1 MSSPFLKTKQGHHRN
16 NVLRDSSFASS
27 TTLNKRALK
36 EVVFDAQSH
45 RAILFQMY
53 GSVWPKVLP
62 FCLVNVAIAAGIFW
76 TREGEAHID
85 LTFSDKGH
93 TFMSLMVSFLVVS
106 RASIVYTRYM
116 EARKYLSDAMRS
128 CRELVQHM
136 AVLTLYESTREVRQW
151 RYEVAYRTILLLR
164 VLCAAIEFPSCGN
177 NAWDIP
183 EMDQSH
189 RRQLMKCL
197 ILDQKDQD
205 QVRSQR
211 HGPRQNVLSDL
222 AHGHRSLTDE
232 NFRVPVVMAYQL
244 REAIMK
250 NREIRSGGIFVHVN
264 EELKIMEFV
273 SQFNVAYHGLRKLIT
288 TPFPFPLVQMART
301 FLFVW
306 VFTLPFALCGD
317 ILQPVQV
324 CLIIFVITYGF
335 IGLEYVSMEL
345 DDPFGDDPNDF
356 DDLTMSQMVFED
368 IYITI
373 NQIDGRAA
381 ADKLRLKVKNKKA
394 VGTDQESFVA
404 GSQFLNA
411 VFDEERSPLLNRMGQ
426 GNGTVSFGGPRK

>member
-1 MSSPFLKTKQGHHRN
+1 
-16 NVLRDSSFASS
+16 
-27 TTLNKRALK
+27 
-36 EVVFDAQSH
+36 
-45 RAILFQMY
+45 MY

-62 FCLVNVAIAAGIFW
+62 FCLMNVAIAACIFYMK
-76 TREGEAHID
+76 EGRFKTD
-85 LTFSDKGH
+85 LTFSDRGH

-106 RASIVYTRYM
+106 RAQIVYSRYM

-136 AVLTLYESTREVRQW
+136 AILTLYESSKEVREW

-164 VLCAAIEFPSCGN
+164 VLCAAIEFPSCKN

-183 EMDQSH
+183 EMDEAH
-189 RRQLMKCL
+189 RRQLMQCL
-197 ILDQKDQD
+197 VLDPEVTETLTTSARTVVKQGNMKDLSHGI
-205 QVRSQR
+205 RS
-211 HGPRQNVLSDL
+211 
-222 AHGHRSLTDE
+222 ATDE

-244 REAIMK
+244 REAIVK
-250 NREIRSGGIFVHVN
+250 NREIRTGGIFVHVN
-264 EELKIMEFV
+264 EELKILQFV
-273 SQFNVAYHGLRKLIT
+273 SEFNGAYHGLRKLIT

-306 VFTLPFALCGD
+306 VFTLPFALAGD
-317 ILQPVQV
+317 IKQPIQV
-324 CLIIFVITYGF
+324 CMIIFVITYGF

-345 DDPFGDDPNDF
+345 DDPFGNDPNDF
-356 DDLTMSQMVFED
+356 DDLSMSQMVFED

-373 NQIDGRAA
+373 NEIDGRAA
-381 ADKLRLKVKNKKA
+381 ADKLRLKVKNKSA

-411 VFDEERSPLLNRMGQ
+411 VFDGERSPLVNR
-426 GNGTVSFGGPRK
+426 GNVTVTFASNDKR